1 MSTKPCWRRST
12 YQPLSMRATQTD
24 DANRAAVC
32 VRDALLVQRR
42 LVGLVLLF
50 LTSVATACNG
60 GGDSGATEATTPTE
74 QVTGTTVR
82 RFRDVTTTT
91 DEGAVG
97 LSTTL
102 PPAEPCPLT
111 PELVAEQFPGRDY
124 KLDAGSAKH
133 GRSINCLVVTDDRSF
148 SVNAL
153 TVESS
158 PSAFV
163 RVCENLR
170 AEPVADIGDD
180 ACWSNDGLLAVLVDD
195 RLQLNVSALDADE
208 VGETEIRRKV
218 IALATAVL
226 EDLTG

>member
-1 MSTKPCWRRST
+1 MLVTVI
-12 YQPLSMRATQTD
+12 
-24 DANRAAVC
+24 AA
-32 VRDALLVQRR
+32 A
-42 LVGLVLLF
+42 
-50 LTSVATACNG
+50 ACSDG
-60 GGDSGATEATTPTE
+60 GGETATEQTTTTE
-74 QVTGTTVR
+74 VVETTVR
-82 RFRDVTTTT
+82 RFRDATTTT
-91 DEGAVG
+91 EEGASG
-97 LSTTL
+97 APTTL
-102 PPAEPCPLT
+102 PAAEPCPLT

-124 KLDAGSAKH
+124 ILNEGSAKY
-133 GRSINCLVVTDDRSF
+133 GRSITCLVLTEDRSF

-170 AEPVADIGDD
+170 AEPVADIGED

-208 VGETEIRRKV
+208 LGETDIQRKV

-226 EDLTG
+226 DELDG